1 MFFSTHFIVP
11 LFFILLLPL
20 SSLAAPVIDTLLLN
34 TRQDPSIILNVNSL
48 IADLSNSSNQIT
60 VRVGR
65 IVEVSKD
72 PSVRAPRQSI
82 SGICDEIFE
91 IALPTGSLRRQLV
104 ASTQGSS
111 NRDDAAFANLEIS
124 RHGVTNTDDKS
135 MDVTPDTVGITDNN
149 FFGKIKALEGT
160 PDADVNFAR
169 LSDVGF
175 TNTILEMGIIW

>member
-91 IALPTGSLRRQLV
+91 IALPTGSLRRQ
-104 ASTQGSS
+104 
-111 NRDDAAFANLEIS
+111 
-124 RHGVTNTDDKS
+124 
-135 MDVTPDTVGITDNN
+135 
-149 FFGKIKALEGT
+149 
-160 PDADVNFAR
+160 
-169 LSDVGF
+169 
-175 TNTILEMGIIW
+175 